1 VRTPAENDAAA
12 DGGLASLRQDGP
24 DAATQAVAGGA
35 ANEAPGAA
43 KVRVRIRFTKMGK
56 IRWTSHRDVARMWER
71 AFRRVQLPL
80 AYSEG
85 FSPRPKVSFG
95 LALPTGHES
104 VAEYLDVELCDHRD
118 VDVPA
123 LPERL
128 SGALP
133 VGVEATAAEVIVPG
147 TPSLQEDVTAC
158 TWRWV
163 AVPAEGSE
171 PVGCDEMAV
180 RVASVFAATSAVIT
194 RTRKGSEQTDDIRSG
209 ILNLQSL
216 GPAGPD
222 HMHGICLEADLA
234 CRPLSVRPSEVLL
247 AVGPELEERSVRR
260 THQWILREGA
270 RRDPLVVASPD
281 VATDAPHAWERAS

>member
-1 VRTPAENDAAA
+1 M
-12 DGGLASLRQDGP
+12 S
-24 DAATQAVAGGA
+24 
-35 ANEAPGAA
+35 
-43 KVRVRIRFTKMGK
+43 KVRIRFVKLGK

-104 VAEYLDVELCDHRD
+104 VAEYLDVELSDARD
-118 VDVPA
+118 VDVTA
-123 LPERL
+123 LPARL

-133 VGVEATAAEVIVPG
+133 VGVEATAAEVITPG

-163 AVPAEGSE
+163 AVASEGSK
-171 PVGCDEMAV
+171 PIGSAEMAV
-180 RVASVFAATSAVIT
+180 RVDYLLAASSAVVT

-209 ILNLQSL
+209 ISTLQLL
-216 GPAGPD
+216 GPVGPD
-222 HMHGICLEADLA
+222 PTHGVWLEADLA

-247 AVGPELEERSVRR
+247 ALGPDLEERSVRR

-270 RRDPLVVASPD
+270 RREPLVVATPD
-281 VATDAPHAWERAS
+281 VATGAPHALERAS